1 MSIVREIKQYGMGVR
16 QGTITEGFSKEFLQC
31 WEWTVGEQECMQ
43 ARWLIYRLLWEC
55 KLAVKGLGKSGSS
68 KDGKEQKALRLISI
82 DTLLKI
88 KGEIKL
94 PTKEHREKK
103 LRTKTGNT
111 KVKKTIVTGKEP
123 RNKTM
128 RYKETWENVVS

>member
-1 MSIVREIKQYGMGVR
+1 M
-16 QGTITEGFSKEFLQC
+16 
-31 WEWTVGEQECMQ
+31 
-43 ARWLIYRLLWEC
+43 
-55 KLAVKGLGKSGSS
+55 
-68 KDGKEQKALRLISI
+68 
-82 DTLLKI
+82 
-88 KGEIKL
+88 
-94 PTKEHREKK
+94 KEHREKK